1 MSSDKQIMDCPICM
15 DDIDYT
21 KNCITTE
28 CGHCFHASCLMK
40 SVAHNGFG
48 CPYCRSVMAEDV
60 KDKYEEEDDWESVES
75 FEDDEYALR
84 GFRFFMNNLEGVEH
98 AEADMEDENIDEED
112 ENDDDSSVEVDEEP
126 KPTPA
131 YISEKL
137 LEHGI
142 TMEQMVKA
150 MLLRHDEYEDEE
162 EAYNRIDGQIF
173 GKMRSIINTYN
184 RTRQANV
191 PPPADINVVTE
202 FPPPVQ
208 QHQQP
213 LVTVET
219 IDDSAQPKIR
229 EYAVRPYRTT
239 LLYFVD
245 DSTTN

>member
-15 DDIDYT
+15 EDIECS

-48 CPYCRSVMAEDV
+48 CPYCRSAMAEDI
-60 KDKYEEEDDWESVES
+60 KDEEEDDWGSVES

-98 AEADMEDENIDEED
+98 DYNDMEDENIDEED
-112 ENDDDSSVEVDEEP
+112 DTSTVEVEEES
-126 KPTPA
+126 KPTA
-131 YISEKL
+131 TYLTAKL
-137 LEHGI
+137 LEQGI

-150 MLLRHDEYEDEE
+150 MLLRHDEYEAEE

-173 GKMRSIINTYN
+173 GKIRSIIHNFN
-184 RTRQANV
+184 RPITRRVSV
-191 PPPADINVVTE
+191 PPLDINVVTE

-208 QHQQP
+208 QQSP
-213 LVTVET
+213 PVE
-219 IDDSAQPKIR
+219 IVDDSAQPKVQR
-229 EYAVRPYRTT
+229 PPRPYR
-239 LLYFVD
+239 
-245 DSTTN
+245 STIVYIDETIAN